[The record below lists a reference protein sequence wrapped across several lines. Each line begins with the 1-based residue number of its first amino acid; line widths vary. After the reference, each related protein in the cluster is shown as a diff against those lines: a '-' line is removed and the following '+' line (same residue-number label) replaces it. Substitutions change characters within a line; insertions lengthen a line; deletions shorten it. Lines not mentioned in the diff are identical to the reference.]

1 MTRNRIIKTALLA
14 AVGCMF
20 FGQGAMA
27 QSQAPSP
34 WQFKVDGGAAHQS
47 EVDLDDADGAFSVD
61 RWFFSAG
68 VDYGWSMRDSIGISV
83 GAGNSDYDFS
93 EDTDFG
99 GGAPWGEIED
109 SRVSLTG
116 RFGFGETG
124 SMIIVPSLRQ
134 YSEDGASSSDSQTY
148 GLLAAAFWRLS
159 DTLTIGPG
167 LGVFSRLE
175 DSTRVFPI
183 LAIDWD
189 ISERWNLSTGRGLAA
204 SQGPGLTLSYQ
215 INPAWS
221 LGLTGRYE
229 EIEFRLDRDGET
241 PNGIGR
247 DESLPLVL
255 SARLEPSP
263 KISLSMFMGVELGGT
278 LTLMDEDGVE
288 ISESDYDPAALFGAV
303 FDFRF

>member
-1 MTRNRIIKTALLA
+1 MNRTINKVLLA
-14 AVGCMF
+14 VLGCLLCS
-20 FGQGAMA
+20 QGVLA

-34 WQFKVDGGAAHQS
+34 WVFKVDGGAAHQS
-47 EVDLDDADGAFSVD
+47 EVDLDDAEGAFSVD

-68 VDYGWSMRDSIGISV
+68 VDYGWSRRDSIGISV
-83 GAGNSDYDFS
+83 GVGSSDYEFD
-93 EDTDFG
+93 EATDFG
-99 GGAPWGEIED
+99 GGIPWEKIDG

-134 YSEDGASSSDSQTY
+134 YGEDGASSSDSQTY

-215 INPAWS
+215 LNPAWS
-221 LGLTGRYE
+221 FGLSGRYE

-247 DESLPLVL
+247 DESLPLAFSV
-255 SARLEPSP
+255 RLEPSP
-263 KISLSMFMGVELGGT
+263 KISLAVFMGVELGGT
-278 LTLMDEDGVE
+278 LTLMDEDGRE
-288 ISESDYDPAALFGAV
+288 ISESDYDPSALFGAT

>member
-1 MTRNRIIKTALLA
+1 MKRVFNTTLLA
-14 AVGCMF
+14 VLGCLL
-20 FGQGAMA
+20 GSQWAMA
-27 QSQAPSP
+27 QPQAPSP
-34 WQFKVDGGAAHQS
+34 WVFTVDGGAAHQS
-47 EVDLDDADGAFSVD
+47 EVDLDDVEGAFTVD
-61 RWFFSAG
+61 RWFVSAG
-68 VDYGWSMRDSIGISV
+68 VDYGWSRRDSIGISV
-83 GAGNSDYDFS
+83 GAGSSDYEFD
-93 EDTDFG
+93 EGTDFG
-99 GGAPWGEIED
+99 GGAPWGKID
-109 SRVSLTG
+109 NSRVSLTG

-134 YSEDGASSSDSQTY
+134 YRESGASSGDSQTY

-215 INPAWS
+215 LNPAWS
-221 LGLTGRYE
+221 FGLTGRYE
-229 EIEFRLDRDGET
+229 EIEFRLDREGET

-255 SARLEPSP
+255 SARLQPNP
-263 KISLSMFMGVELGGT
+263 KISLSVFMGVELGGT
-278 LTLMDEDGVE
+278 LTLMDENGAE
-288 ISESDYDPAALFGAV
+288 IMESDYDPAALFGAT

>member
-1 MTRNRIIKTALLA
+1 MNRTINTVLLTVIA
-14 AVGCMF
+14 CLFYSHA
-20 FGQGAMA
+20 AMA

-34 WQFKVDGGAAHQS
+34 WVFKVDGGAAHQS
-47 EVDLDDADGAFSVD
+47 EVDLDDAEGAFTVD
-61 RWFFSAG
+61 RWFISAG

-83 GAGNSDYDFS
+83 GAGSSDYEFD
-93 EDTDFG
+93 ELTDFG
-99 GGAPWGEIED
+99 GGVPWGKIED

-134 YSEDGASSSDSQTY
+134 YGEDGASSSDSQTY
-148 GLLAAAFWRLS
+148 GLLAAAFWRVS

-215 INPAWS
+215 LNPAWS
-221 LGLTGRYE
+221 FGLSGRYE
-229 EIEFRLDRDGET
+229 EIEFRLDKDGET

-263 KISLSMFMGVELGGT
+263 KISLAVFMGVELGGT
-278 LTLMDEDGVE
+278 LTLMNEDGRE
-288 ISESDYDPAALFGAV
+288 ISESDYDPSALFGAT

>member
-1 MTRNRIIKTALLA
+1 MQQTIKTTLTIIFFCLL
-14 AVGCMF
+14 CS
-20 FGQGAMA
+20 QGALA
-27 QSQAPSP
+27 QSQAPGP
-34 WQFKVDGGAAHQS
+34 WVFKIDGGGAHQS
-47 EVDLDDADGAFSVD
+47 NADLDDAEGAFEVD
-61 RWFFSAG
+61 RWFVSAG
-68 VDYGWSMRDSIGISV
+68 LDYGWSRRDSIGVSV
-83 GAGNSDYDFS
+83 GVGNSDYDF
-93 EDTDFG
+93 DDGTDFG
-99 GGAPWGEIED
+99 GSAPWEEIED
-109 SRVSLTG
+109 SRVSIVG

-134 YSEDGASSSDSQTY
+134 YAEDGASSSDSQTY

-189 ISERWNLSTGRGLAA
+189 ISEHWNLSTGSGLAA
-204 SQGPGLTLSYQ
+204 SQGPGLTLSYRL
-215 INPAWS
+215 NPAWS
-221 LGLTGRYE
+221 FGLTGRYE
-229 EIEFRLDRDGET
+229 EVEFRLDEDGPT

-247 DESLPLVL
+247 DEALPLVI

-263 KISLSMFMGVELGGT
+263 KISFAVFMGVELGGS
-278 LTLMDEDGVE
+278 LTLMDESGKE
-288 ISESDYDPAALFGAV
+288 IAKSDYDPAALFGAT

>member
-1 MTRNRIIKTALLA
+1 MNRIINTTLM
-14 AVGCMF
+14 AVLGSF
-20 FGQGAMA
+20 FCSQAAMA

-34 WQFKVDGGAAHQS
+34 WVFKVDGGAAHQS
-47 EVDLDDADGAFSVD
+47 EVDLDEAEGAFSVD

-68 VDYGWSMRDSIGISV
+68 LDYGWSMRDSIGISV
-83 GAGNSDYDFS
+83 GAGSSDYEF
-93 EDTDFG
+93 TDETDLG
-99 GGAPWGEIED
+99 GGAPWGEIDD
-109 SRVSLTG
+109 SRVTLTG

-124 SMIIVPSLRQ
+124 SLIIVPSLRQ
-134 YSEDGASSSDSQTY
+134 YSESGASSSDSQTY

-189 ISERWNLSTGRGLAA
+189 FGERWNLSTGRGLAA

-215 INPAWS
+215 LNPAWS
-221 LGLTGRYE
+221 FGLSGRYE

-247 DESLPLVL
+247 DESMPLVL

-263 KISLSMFMGVELGGT
+263 KVSLAVFMGVELGGT
-278 LTLMDEDGVE
+278 LTLMDEDGRK
-288 ISESDYDPAALFGAV
+288 ISESDYDPAALFGAT